1 MTKEELAY
9 LAGFFKITQV
19 TIKLL
24 LCDGLEGDE

>member
-9 LAGFFKITQV
+9 LTGFLKITQV

-24 LCDGLEGDE
+24 LRDGLEDDE